1 MANTL
6 RNIGLGLARGIT
18 ADVLGMPVDTLNML
32 REGLLSP
39 AAGGNPSA
47 RVLGGLLGP
56 VQQTGSGDWFA
67 QQMGLPQGEGMAYE
81 AARMVSPSPSDVMGL
96 VRRAPIQEIMTYHGT
111 PHRFEPTPENPL
123 GEFMASK
130 IGTGEGAQAYGHGI
144 YLAEHE
150 PTARYYA
157 ESVSSQ
163 HGQKLVDKAG
173 NEISFPNPDAEGLAE
188 VYLKGSS
195 GYPEAK
201 KQLLELAKDSE
212 YADTYMQA
220 VDALN
225 KWESQGI
232 KIGKQKEPAV
242 YTSDLPDEM
251 VDRMLDWDKP
261 LSEQPQRIRDA
272 FGVKIRD
279 YDYEDAL
286 SEKAKKAG
294 LSINDLPEANEYWK
308 EIDASLNDANMTGEE
323 IVRSLTKRA
332 QGSKKLASDYL
343 KALGIPGIK
352 YLDAGSRGDKAK
364 PTRNFVVFPGEEK
377 KVKILKRE

>member
-1 MANTL
+1 MANTP

-67 QQMGLPQGEGMAYE
+67 QQMGLPQGEGLAYE

-96 VRRAPIQEIMTYHGT
+96 LRRAPIQEIMTYHGT
-111 PHRFEPTPENPL
+111 PHRFEPTPDNPL
-123 GEFMASK
+123 GEFRASQ

-144 YLAEHE
+144 YVAEDKGVAQSYAKNLSNRDIKNQNRLNAHANAQRLA
-150 PTARYYA
+150 
-157 ESVSSQ
+157 
-163 HGQKLVDKAG
+163 
-173 NEISFPNPDAEGLAE
+173 GLA
-188 VYLKGSS
+188 GD
-195 GYPEAK
+195 PEYAADDIRRVLETDPEHSQK
-201 KQLLELAKDSE
+201 SLLLETLRMLETGE
-212 YADTYMQA
+212 YKNPLDNAGS
-220 VDALN
+220 L
-225 KWESQGI
+225 
-232 KIGKQKEPAV
+232 
-242 YTSDLPDEM
+242 YTADLPDEM

-261 LSEQPQRIRDA
+261 LSEQPEAVKQALMKDSWLRSWYERGKIDNLYQDGGA
-272 FGVKIRD
+272 FYRAVT
-279 YDYEDAL
+279 
-286 SEKAKKAG
+286 SKKAQDAP
-294 LSINDLPEANEYWK
+294 INMSVQAAENAAQAP
-308 EIDASLNDANMTGEE
+308 ASQYL
-323 IVRSLTKRA
+323 RS
-332 QGSKKLASDYL
+332 
-343 KALGIPGIK
+343 LGIPGIK